1 MSVFATSIPGMPLL
15 PPGAPG
21 ASVGVAGMGGS
32 SPVPGLPSLP
42 PALTAPRFPPTSR
55 YAGIEI
61 VASVDAAGRA
71 IPYLRR
77 RFVPD
82 PEMLGEI
89 GRYIVQDGDRLDRI
103 AAATLGDPEQFWRLC
118 DGNRAL
124 DPVEL
129 ETPIGRVL
137 RITLPAGFPTPP
149 AHG

>member
-1 MSVFATSIPGMPLL
+1 MNVFATAIPGMPLL

-21 ASVGVAGMGGS
+21 GSVGVAGIGGG

-55 YAGIEI
+55 YAGIET
-61 VASVDAAGRA
+61 VAAVGANGRE
-71 IPYLRR
+71 IRYLRR

-82 PEMLGEI
+82 PDKLGEI
-89 GRYIVQDGDRLDRI
+89 GRHVVQDGDRLDRI
-103 AAATLGDPEQFWRLC
+103 AAAALGDPEQFWRLC

-124 DPVEL
+124 DPVQL

-137 RITLPAGFPTPP
+137 RITLPAGIPAPP